1 MAISSSSP
9 IVIDGKGHLLGPL
22 ASIFTSKDGDIL
34 LDSVIDGK
42 GYFPGRLASM
52 ITSEDGDILLDSHS
66 IPLFAPTFL
75 SLHVA
80 TAT

>member
-1 MAISSSSP
+1 MAISSLSP

-22 ASIFTSKDGDIL
+22 ALIFTSEDGGIL

-42 GYFPGRLASM
+42 GYFPGQLALM
-52 ITSEDGDILLDSHS
+52 ITSKDGNILFNSHS
-66 IPLFAPTFL
+66 IPLFTPTFL